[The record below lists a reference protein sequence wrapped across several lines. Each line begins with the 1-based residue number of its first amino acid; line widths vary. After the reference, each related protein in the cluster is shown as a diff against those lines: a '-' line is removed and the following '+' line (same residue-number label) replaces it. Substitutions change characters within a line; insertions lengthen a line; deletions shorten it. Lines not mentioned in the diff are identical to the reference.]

1 MMSLMLKSL
10 IKNRLTIALLSLAFF
25 SLSFLLTN
33 ANASTEIV
41 TPKISVVSQKYLQ
54 QNKRSISSMKK
65 VKAENLAQFE
75 INNNDLL
82 ELKGFKT
89 MKKISYK
96 KLNVSLA
103 KLN

>member
-25 SLSFLLTN
+25 TLSFLLTN

>member
-10 IKNRLTIALLSLAFF
+10 IKNRLTIALLSVAFF
-25 SLSFLLTN
+25 TLSFLLTN

-41 TPKISVVSQKYLQ
+41 SPKISVVSQKYLQ
-54 QNKRSISSMKK
+54 QNKRSISSAKK
-65 VKAENLAQFE
+65 IKAENLAKYE

-82 ELKGFKT
+82 ELKGFKV
-89 MKKISYK
+89 MKKVSYK
-96 KLNVSLA
+96 KLNLSLA

>member
-1 MMSLMLKSL
+1 MLKSL

-25 SLSFLLTN
+25 TLSFLLTN

>member
-1 MMSLMLKSL
+1 MLKSL